1 MNARELM
8 SDDVVTVAPDTPL
21 REVARTLLAHQIS
34 AVPVVDAGGAVVGM
48 VSEGDLVGRKKTE
61 REDRREWWLQRLA
74 EGEPLNS
81 EFLEHLQS
89 PLAVAREV
97 MSSPVLTVSEETEM
111 DDIASLMATYNVKR
125 IPVMH
130 NGTLVGVVRRSDLLR
145 VIGGGPGAPVPLPA
159 HHPPPIAPE
168 PRAEKVPR
176 VAPIAPKREEDETA
190 ADFKALVVHHQDE
203 LDAERARQRAAQ
215 VERKRHELF
224 ELMATHVSDSQW
236 HQILHRAHEAA
247 ARGEFES
254 LLLRFPAA
262 MCVDGGRAINVP
274 DPEWPRTLRGE
285 PAEVYLRWER
295 DLRPRGF
302 GIGARIIN
310 FPDGIPGD
318 AGLYLIW
325 GS

>member
-1 MNARELM
+1 
-8 SDDVVTVAPDTPL
+8 
-21 REVARTLLAHQIS
+21 
-34 AVPVVDAGGAVVGM
+34 
-48 VSEGDLVGRKKTE
+48 
-61 REDRREWWLQRLA
+61 
-74 EGEPLNS
+74 
-81 EFLEHLQS
+81 
-89 PLAVAREV
+89 
-97 MSSPVLTVSEETEM
+97 
-111 DDIASLMATYNVKR
+111 
-125 IPVMH
+125 
-130 NGTLVGVVRRSDLLR
+130 
-145 VIGGGPGAPVPLPA
+145 
-159 HHPPPIAPE
+159 
-168 PRAEKVPR
+168 
-176 VAPIAPKREEDETA
+176 
-190 ADFKALVVHHQDE
+190 
-203 LDAERARQRAAQ
+203 
-215 VERKRHELF
+215 
-224 ELMATHVSDSQW
+224 MATHVSDSQW

-262 MCVDGGRAINVP
+262 MCADGGRAINVP